1 MNAFIVAQ
9 QRTGSTL
16 LYEFLDSHPGI
27 FCADE
32 LFIIKGKIDWRF
44 RMIKVYNWYRK
55 NKGWTPDQFIDWV
68 FSLSQHSCMKL
79 LYHQIEFFH
88 LHDRVFSTPII
99 HLTRRNY
106 FHRAVSQFATVG
118 TINNK
123 KPEAYIL
130 DIKEAIRRDEMW
142 EKAFKENLNTKK
154 YLRVYYEDLVGR
166 HESVRRARYTFMKE
180 SIGKTVCSFFG
191 VPYFEMF
198 TSTPKALQQKDYW
211 NYIPDRHKKLL
222 KLMLENSLPESV
234 WK

>member
-1 MNAFIVAQ
+1 MNAYIVAQ

-32 LFIIKGKIDWRF
+32 LFIVKGKIDYRF

-55 NKGWTPDQFIDWV
+55 TKGWSTDQFIDWV
-68 FSLSQHSCMKL
+68 FSLSEHSCIKI
-79 LYHQIEFFH
+79 LYHQIEWFK
-88 LHDRVFSTPII
+88 LHNRILNTPVI

-118 TINNK
+118 SINTK
-123 KPEAYIL
+123 KPDNYL
-130 DIKEAIRRDEMW
+130 VDMQDAIRRDEMW
-142 EKAFKENLNTKK
+142 EQAFKQNHRKK
-154 YLRVYYEDLVGR
+154 YLRLYYEDLVGR
-166 HESVRRARYTFMKE
+166 NEVVRRATYTFIDE
-180 SIGKTVCSFFG
+180 NIGKTICDFFG

-198 TSTPKALQQKDYW
+198 TATPKALRNKNYWDYV
-211 NYIPDRHKKLL
+211 PEKHKKHLR
-222 KLMLENSLPESV
+222 LMLENKFSEEA